1 MFAYEPPLDP
11 PCDEW
16 EEYILP
22 ERCKDRIKEICE
34 SILAKGENTY
44 YARIYDALYELV
56 QDDIEQEALEA
67 GYDW

>member
-16 EEYILP
+16 TEYKLP
-22 ERCKDRIKEICE
+22 ELCKDRIEEICKN
-34 SILAKGENTY
+34 ILKKGEDTY

-56 QDDIEQEALEA
+56 EQDIEQEYAEA
-67 GYDW
+67 SYD